1 MIFTKE
7 KLFEDFEM
15 YSKNHPESI
24 LLQVPE
30 PMFHPNVNVFCTDNW
45 NSAQDYLVQFLK
57 LNFDCSNRTEVVDL
71 PGTGKCVV
79 TGLAI
84 SKPCCLATIT
94 FIDESDGSIDI
105 HTLVIKWYRRYKRIE
120 EMLYD
125 AAPITVDK
133 YVEVCNELVNYYP
146 QLKYWYEYHR
156 REVVGIK

>member
-1 MIFTKE
+1 MVFTKE
-7 KLFEDFEM
+7 KLFEDFEV
-15 YSKNHPESI
+15 YSKNHPVF
-24 LLQVPE
+24 LLQPVQ
-30 PMFHPNVNVFCTDNW
+30 PMFHPNVNIFCADNLD
-45 NSAQDYLVQFLK
+45 SSQDYLTQFLK
-57 LNFDCSNRTEVVDL
+57 MHFNCGNFTEVIEL

-94 FIDESDGSIDI
+94 FVDESDGCIDI

-133 YVEVCNELVNYYP
+133 YVELCNELVNYYP
-146 QLKYWYEYHR
+146 RLEEWYDYHR
-156 REVVGIK
+156 RKVVGIE

>member
-1 MIFTKE
+1 MVFTKE
-7 KLFEDFEM
+7 KLFEDFEV
-15 YSKNHPESI
+15 YSKNHPMSMM
-24 LLQVPE
+24 QSTA
-30 PMFHPNVNVFCTDNW
+30 PMFHPNVNIFCTDNW
-45 NSAQDYLVQFLK
+45 DSNQDYLTQFLK
-57 LNFDCSNRTEVVDL
+57 MYFDCSNSTEVVEL

-94 FIDESDGSIDI
+94 FVDESDGAIDI

-133 YVEVCNELVNYYP
+133 YVELCNELLNYYP
-146 QLKYWYEYHR
+146 QLEKWYDCHR
-156 REVVGIK
+156 RKVVGIE